1 MMKIPGQVLDLIAA
15 EQARQS
21 GFFVPGGDSYIEKL
35 NDHAELL
42 IHQDPNGVLGF
53 VFFYC
58 NAPEKIASYITLIG
72 TSIEARGKGV
82 GYALL
87 NQVLFISKQRGFSVC
102 QLEVSKNNIQALN
115 FYQKIGFASI
125 EDRGEKYLMS
135 IQLK

>member
-1 MMKIPGQVLDLIAA
+1 MEVPEQVLELIAS

-21 GFFVPGGDSYIEKL
+21 GFFVPRDDSYLEKL
-35 NDHAELL
+35 SAHAELL
-42 IHQDPNGVLGF
+42 IHQDSSGVLGF

-58 NAPEKIASYITLIG
+58 NAQDKIASYITLIG

-102 QLEVSKNNIQALN
+102 QLEVRKNNIQALK
-115 FYQKIGFASI
+115 FYQKIGFSSI